1 LAQKLRDL
9 GYENAWALE
18 GGFQAWQNAGLP
30 VQSKR
35 AAA

>member
-1 LAQKLRDL
+1 MAQKLQQH
-9 GYENAWALE
+9 GYKDVWALE